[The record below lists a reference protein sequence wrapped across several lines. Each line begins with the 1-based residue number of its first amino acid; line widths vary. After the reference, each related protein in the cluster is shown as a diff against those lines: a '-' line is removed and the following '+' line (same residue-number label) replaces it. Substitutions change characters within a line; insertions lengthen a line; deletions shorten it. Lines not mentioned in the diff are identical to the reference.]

1 MLVPLAFGQE
11 AEVTAEAVEVAEV
24 APGLERPVDTDVML
38 LKNGDKLTGDVLNE
52 EFSIRTSYADLTF
65 NQESLAGIDLE
76 DRINDMEVLI
86 TANDN
91 RFSGF
96 LDDSVFRFKL
106 VTGPEIAVRRE
117 KVARVVFRREAEP
130 VEAADQEFIVLR
142 NGDFFNGR
150 VTNTEL
156 VVNTAYARV
165 PVQLA
170 DMRLFKVIGG
180 EAPMTRILLENGD
193 MIQGQLET
201 EDISVELAA
210 GPAVQIYKDRI
221 NTVFCGQGERP
232 PESTTDKAYLADLK
246 QARDRRIC
254 INHLRLIDRA
264 KMQWALEHDREAGDV
279 PGKDDLD
286 PYIPG
291 GSDSLKCPD
300 DGEYRINPIGI
311 DPECTISGHRL

>member
-1 MLVPLAFGQE
+1 MNRQFGWAVLVVLVMLVPLAFGQE

-117 KVARVVFRREAEP
+117 KVARVVFGARQSPWRRLTRSSLCCAMATSLMVGLRIPNSLSTRPMP
-130 VEAADQEFIVLR
+130 VCRCSWPICDCSRSSGA
-142 NGDFFNGR
+142 
-150 VTNTEL
+150 
-156 VVNTAYARV
+156 
-165 PVQLA
+165 
-170 DMRLFKVIGG
+170 K
-180 EAPMTRILLENGD
+180 
-193 MIQGQLET
+193 
-201 EDISVELAA
+201 
-210 GPAVQIYKDRI
+210 
-221 NTVFCGQGERP
+221 
-232 PESTTDKAYLADLK
+232 
-246 QARDRRIC
+246 RR
-254 INHLRLIDRA
+254 
-264 KMQWALEHDREAGDV
+264 
-279 PGKDDLD
+279 
-286 PYIPG
+286 
-291 GSDSLKCPD
+291 
-300 DGEYRINPIGI
+300 
-311 DPECTISGHRL
+311 